1 MGKKILALVLALTM
15 CLGMTMSVSAAPKTT
30 ESSETQ
36 FTTKASKEELAVLK
50 KMFNA
55 KEYAAM
61 YPDLKKAFGDDE
73 VALWTHFVNYGLS
86 EGRQLSKSFNVFAY
100 RAAYKDLQKA
110 FGSDLVDYYLHY
122 YNYGMKE
129 KRAITTLAKATKAG
143 ITVSG
148 LKGEVLA
155 KPVPIE
161 VKASATVTPS
171 ASTSATPSASA
182 TPTPSASAKP
192 SATPTPTPSTKPS
205 GSEVKP
211 SPAPCAHDGGF
222 TYTVSE
228 NKGKH
233 FRTCSLCKKSE
244 EVACTFEDTGLC
256 KFCGRKCE
264 HNFDGMKQID
274 GTTTHG
280 PLCTICGYVDT
291 ENAAACKADHC
302 DSVNDTIHN
311 EICKE
316 CGGVIK
322 SEEHQYKYTNETAK
336 DGTLIHKGTCD
347 TCGNAMEGSCEFNE
361 GSNICKICKYQHTT
375 HQWDPNTGHC
385 KFCGATCEHSSWDAN
400 TGKCQTC
407 GKQCEHDFEDWQKVD
422 ESSHERSCKVCKYK
436 ETEGHDWKT
445 DESGV
450 TCSKCGAA
458 Q

>member
-30 ESSETQ
+30 EANEKQ

-86 EGRQLSKSFNVFAY
+86 EGRQLNKSFNVFAY
-100 RAAYKDLQKA
+100 RAAYKDLQQV
-110 FGSDLVDYYLHY
+110 FGGDLVDYYLHY

-143 ITVSG
+143 ITVTG

-155 KPVPIE
+155 KPVPVE
-161 VKASATVTPS
+161 VKATVSPS
-171 ASTSATPSASA
+171 ASV
-182 TPTPSASAKP
+182 TPTPSATVEP
-192 SATPTPTPSTKPS
+192 SSTPIPTPSPTPS
-205 GSEVKP
+205 EPEVNP

-233 FRTCSLCKKSE
+233 FRTCSLCGTSE
-244 EVACTFEDTGLC
+244 EVACKFEDTGLC
-256 KFCGRKCE
+256 KFCGRQCE
-264 HNFDGMKQID
+264 HNFDGMKQIT

-291 ENAAACKADHC
+291 ENAETCVADHC

-311 EICKE
+311 KICEK
-316 CGGVIK
+316 CGGVIQ
-322 SEEHQYKYTNETAK
+322 SEKHLYSYTNETEE
-336 DGTLIHKGTCD
+336 DGTLIHKGSCAE
-347 TCGNAMEGSCEFNE
+347 CGNEMEGACEFDE
-361 GSNICKICKYQHTT
+361 GSNVCKICNYQHTT
-375 HQWDPNTGHC
+375 HQWDSDTGHC
-385 KFCGATCEHSSWDAN
+385 KFCGATN
-400 TGKCQTC
+400 P
-407 GKQCEHDFEDWQKVD
+407 
-422 ESSHERSCKVCKYK
+422 
-436 ETEGHDWKT
+436 
-445 DESGV
+445 
-450 TCSKCGAA
+450 
-458 Q
+458 